1 MFGQC
6 RGNGVIQFRKGE
18 LKLNENQTRGEF
30 LNGFS
35 DAYADYIKREEIKLQ
50 KLRNIFLND

>member
-1 MFGQC
+1 
-6 RGNGVIQFRKGE
+6 